1 MRPSLRRGRR
11 LTAVAAGLAVFASIS
26 GCGLLGGSDD
36 EDTGNEQVEQAE
48 INVSIQGTIDLAA
61 FHLAN
66 EKGYFADEGLK
77 VNPVLVDSAD
87 KGFARLNSGES
98 EIIYSGYTGFF
109 SEQDAGAQDI
119 KLIADAS
126 SAAPKSNAIMVPK
139 NSPLEDPKDLEGKTV
154 GVTPPNTLADILT
167 KAWAHANDVDL
178 EKVDW
183 QAIGFG
189 DMGAMLERGDLD
201 AAFMP
206 DPFIAMNQQDFGAE
220 ARWDPM
226 TGPLKDLPMAGY
238 GTSAEFAEEN
248 PKTVA
253 AFQRAIAKASDEAE
267 TADRTEVID
276 PLLVEHA
283 KIPEELAPM
292 TTLLTFESSLE
303 PERIQR
309 VPDLMLERGAIDDPI
324 DVNDMIIPPE
334 RADDATDSK

>member
-11 LTAVAAGLAVFASIS
+11 LTALAAGLAVFASIS

-36 EDTGNEQVEQAE
+36 EDSGNAQVEKSK

-66 EKGYFADEGLK
+66 EKGYFSDEGLE

-87 KGFARLNSGES
+87 KGFAKLQSGEAD
-98 EIIYSGYTGFF
+98 IIYSGYTGFF
-109 SEQDAGAQDI
+109 AEQDKGSMDL

-139 NSPLEDPKDLEGKTV
+139 NSQLEDPKDLEGKKV
-154 GVTPPNTLADILT
+154 GVTPEGTLADILT
-167 KAWAHANDVDL
+167 KAWAETNDVDL
-178 EKVDW
+178 EKVNW
-183 QAIGFG
+183 QHMGFG
-189 DMGAMLERGDLD
+189 DMAALLEKGDLD

-206 DPFIAMNQQDFGAE
+206 DPFIAMNQQNFGAE

-238 GTSAEFAEEN
+238 GTTAEFAKEN

-253 AFQRAIAKASDEAE
+253 AFQRAMVKASDEAE
-267 TADRTEVID
+267 TADRTKVID

-283 KIPEELAPM
+283 KIEKDLAPL
-292 TTLLTFESSLE
+292 TTLLTFESSLD

-309 VPDLMLERGAIDDPI
+309 VPDLMLERDAISKKI
-324 DVNDMIIPPE
+324 DVKDMIIAPDTS
-334 RADDATDSK
+334 DDSASE